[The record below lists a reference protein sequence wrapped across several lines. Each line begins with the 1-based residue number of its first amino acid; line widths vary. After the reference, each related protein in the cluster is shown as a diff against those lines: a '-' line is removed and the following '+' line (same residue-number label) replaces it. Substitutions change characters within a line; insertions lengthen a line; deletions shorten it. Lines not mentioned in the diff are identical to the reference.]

1 MTTDKFKFIC
11 SSKEQNKQEESI
23 SIILQNY
30 INGSR
35 KQLSTGMHIE
45 VCHWDKKPSNLRSQ
59 SCNLYNSQLD
69 KIKSKVNSIYMI
81 LRLQEIPFLLRIFMT
96 NT

>member
-1 MTTDKFKFIC
+1 MTTDNLVNSIC

-30 INGSR
+30 IKWSR

-45 VCHWDKKPSNLRSQ
+45 AAYWDKKT
-59 SCNLYNSQLD
+59 
-69 KIKSKVNSIYMI
+69 K
-81 LRLQEIPFLLRIFMT
+81 
-96 NT
+96 

>member
-1 MTTDKFKFIC
+1 MTTDNFKIIC

-30 INGSR
+30 IKWEQ

-45 VCHWDKKPSNLRSQ
+45 AAYWDKKPSNS
-59 SCNLYNSQLD
+59 
-69 KIKSKVNSIYMI
+69 KI
-81 LRLQEIPFLLRIFMT
+81 T
-96 NT
+96 